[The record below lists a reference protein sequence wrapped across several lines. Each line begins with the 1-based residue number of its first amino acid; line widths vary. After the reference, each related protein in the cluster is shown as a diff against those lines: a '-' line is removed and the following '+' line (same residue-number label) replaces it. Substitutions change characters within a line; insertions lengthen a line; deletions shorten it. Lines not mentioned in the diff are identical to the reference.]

1 MTGAAA
7 GGPGQFSTV
16 RTGYDPERVTAGGIA
31 GEVARLEAQARL
43 TFAEELRILIELGLP
58 DDGPLIDLG
67 CGTGSAARRIRAALP
82 GLPVLGL
89 DASTAMLSHL
99 GGSGLPVAGATA
111 SALPLRSGA
120 VGSVLMR
127 YVVQH
132 LSDPAPALAEIS
144 RVLRPGGLL
153 AVVET
158 DEELWGLA
166 QPTFSELEIVHR
178 KAAAARRPAGT
189 DRRAARRLPRLLR
202 DHGFTD
208 IVVRPFAIT
217 SDQVPTRDFAVHLG
231 PDQFAPLVAAGAIS
245 LADLSLA
252 AYCWNRFRSDP
263 DAWILLLGLIV
274 AGRAPGGPARTSRR
288 IA

>member
-1 MTGAAA
+1 MTTLSAQVGI
-7 GGPGQFSTV
+7 
-16 RTGYDPERVTAGGIA
+16 GYDPERITAGGIA

-43 TFAEELRILIELGLP
+43 TFAEELRILVDLGLP
-58 DDGPLIDLG
+58 HDGPLVDLG
-67 CGTGSAARRIRAALP
+67 CGTGSAAKRIGAALP
-82 GLPVLGL
+82 RLPVLGL
-89 DASTAMLSHL
+89 DANPALLSRAAAGGVTA
-99 GGSGLPVAGATA
+99 AGATA
-111 SALPLRSGA
+111 SALPLRSGT

-132 LSDPAPALAEIS
+132 LPEPAPVLAEIR

-166 QPTFSELEIVHR
+166 QPTFSELEAVHR
-178 KAAAARRPAGT
+178 KAAAARRTTGT
-189 DRRAARRLPRLLR
+189 NRRAARQLHRLLR
-202 DHGFTD
+202 ECGFTG

-217 SDQVPTRDFAVHLG
+217 NDQVPTRDFAIHLG
-231 PDQFAPLVAAGAIS
+231 PDQFAPLVATGALS

-263 DAWILLLGLIV
+263 GAWILLLGLIV

-288 IA
+288 IT